1 MPIDFYHLWYN
12 FFLFSSSSV
21 YIFSFIYLFLCLHHQ
36 NYHYCYN
43 QNKFFFVYLFL
54 SFFAIE
60 CLATC
65 LKNSYIFSKSGGDWE
80 ENWSVCY
87 YQGGHLVFIETEEEW
102 QFINYEIQKR
112 GSWNTSAWHIGLW
125 KRGVVWTWKTGEQ
138 LNISKWRDSQPDD
151 NDNRAEISKNG
162 SLFNGI
168 SWGDKNAFIC
178 EMPRGKITFQP

>member
-1 MPIDFYHLWYN
+1 MLLPWFSQFPLLKPCSIIIFLRWGGGFLCPLISIIYGIIFFYSHHHQYTFFHLFIYSFVSIIRIITIVTIRIN
-12 FFLFSSSSV
+12 FFS
-21 YIFSFIYLFLCLHHQ
+21 
-36 NYHYCYN
+36 
-43 QNKFFFVYLFL
+43 VYLFL

-138 LNISKWRDSQPDD
+138 LNISK
-151 NDNRAEISKNG
+151 
-162 SLFNGI
+162 
-168 SWGDKNAFIC
+168 
-178 EMPRGKITFQP
+178 

>member
-12 FFLFSSSSV
+12 FFFYSHYHQYTFFHL
-21 YIFSFIYLFLCLHHQ
+21 FIYSFVSIIRIITIVTIRI
-36 NYHYCYN
+36 N
-43 QNKFFFVYLFL
+43 FFFVYLFL

-138 LNISKWRDSQPDD
+138 LNISKWRDS
-151 NDNRAEISKNG
+151 
-162 SLFNGI
+162 
-168 SWGDKNAFIC
+168 
-178 EMPRGKITFQP
+178 